1 VPVPREPEG
10 AEAAYRDFQ
19 ELVLPNPMGNIH
31 PRFWSWVIGT
41 GTPLGMLSDMLAAGL
56 NSNAGGFDQGST
68 YVELQVIDWC
78 KEMLG
83 FPAEASGLLVSG
95 GAVAN
100 LVGLAVGRNAAAGF
114 DIREKGVRGFE
125 AEPVV
130 YGSTESHNSVNKAV
144 EILGLG
150 SDAFRGVPVDA
161 AYRIDIVALEKA
173 IARDRR
179 EGRQPL
185 ILVATAGTVN
195 TAATDDI
202 ETLAAIARRERMWL
216 HVDGAFGAL
225 AALSPELRPMLRGI
239 EQADS
244 LAFDLHKWMYVPY
257 EVGGVLVRDP
267 EVHRRAF
274 TSPASYLA
282 PVEKGL
288 PANAHLFSD
297 YGLQLSRGF
306 RALKVWMSIKEHG
319 IEKYGRL
326 IRQNVAQA
334 RYLASLRYVG
344 AGGSEEEL
352 NDLNRKILGQLQE
365 DGIAAPSYTT
375 LDGKFAIRAAITNHR
390 SRNEDFEIL
399 ADAVSRLGREL
410 ASS

>member
-1 VPVPREPEG
+1 
-10 AEAAYRDFQ
+10 
-19 ELVLPNPMGNIH
+19 
-31 PRFWSWVIGT
+31 
-41 GTPLGMLSDMLAAGL
+41 MLAAGL
-56 NSNAGGFDQGST
+56 NSNSGGFEQGST

-100 LVGLAVGRNAAAGF
+100 LVGLTVGRNAAAGF

-150 SDAFRGVPVDA
+150 SDAFRGIPVDA
-161 AYRIDIVALEKA
+161 AYRIDIVALERA

-334 RYLASLRYVG
+334 RYLASLVDRAGDLELLAPVPLNIVCFRYIG
-344 AGGSEEEL
+344 AGGSDEEL

-399 ADAVSRLGREL
+399 ASSVSRLGREL
-410 ASS
+410 SA